1 MKRLEIYVSRA
12 IYSSYLDPVLDPA
25 EARVRIRMGDLM
37 GIFPATHI
45 FLTMAD
51 RNLIERGCR
60 EPLFQINELKA
71 LVASK
76 PELA

>member
-12 IYSSYLDPVLDPA
+12 SSYLDPVPGPA

-45 FLTMAD
+45 VLTRAD

-60 EPLFQINELKA
+60 EPLFLINEFKA
-71 LVASK
+71 LVTSK